1 MYETI
6 AVIPAYNEERT
17 IREVMLRCREVKAFP
32 LVVDDASDDNTWNIA
47 NMEGIMVLRNYTNKG
62 KGETIRM
69 AFNHIKRY
77 YNTCFSGIKYIVI
90 IDGDLQFN
98 PHEIPK
104 LIEELKNG
112 ADYVIG
118 QRDWNTVPFRNMIG
132 NMVWITFFNF
142 IFGTSFKDTNCGLV
156 AMKLDVMK
164 RLKVSSGY
172 IVDNDMLIQAKRM
185 RCKIRNVPVTVHYDD
200 SRNLFSGIRMVLGIL
215 IFILNKGMEGD
226 K

>member
-17 IREVMLRCREVKAFP
+17 IREVMIRCREVKTFP
-32 LVVDDASDDNTWNIA
+32 LVVDDASTDNTWNIA
-47 NMEGIMVLRNYTNKG
+47 NSEGIMVLRNYTNKG
-62 KGETIRM
+62 KGETIRL

-77 YNTCFSGIKYIVI
+77 YNTCFSNIKYIVI

-98 PHEIPK
+98 PHEIPN
-104 LIEELKNG
+104 LIGELKNG

-118 QRDWNTVPFRNMIG
+118 QRNWNCVPFRNMIG
-132 NMVWITFFNF
+132 NMLWISIFNL
-142 IFGTSFKDTNCGLV
+142 IFGTDFKDTNCGFI
-156 AMKLDVMK
+156 AMNMNTMR

-172 IVDNDMLIQAKRM
+172 IVDNDMLIQAIRM
-185 RCKIRNVPVTVHYDD
+185 RCRIKNVPVNVHYETG
-200 SRNLFSGIRMVLGIL
+200 RNLFSGIRMVIGIL